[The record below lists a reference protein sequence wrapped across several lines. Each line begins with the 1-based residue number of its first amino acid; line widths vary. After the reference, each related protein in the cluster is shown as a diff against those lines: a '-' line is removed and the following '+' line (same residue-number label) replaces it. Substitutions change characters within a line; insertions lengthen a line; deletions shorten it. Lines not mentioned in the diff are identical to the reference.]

1 MVGQPGV
8 TRLGSGPRGGT
19 GSKLGPRGGPG
30 AGVTEAEPGVG
41 MGLEAG
47 GGSRGIGP
55 LGVTRLGSGPRGA
68 MGPG

>member
-1 MVGQPGV
+1 MRGQREGGQGA
-8 TRLGSGPRGGT
+8 RAARGRAQAREAGQ
-19 GSKLGPRGGPG
+19 R
-30 AGVTEAEPGVG
+30 GVTEAEPGVG